1 MKITSKIQPP
11 TMFRNRTGFEFHMFM
26 TNETIDSYLKY
37 KNPIFPDYIN
47 LELLKYLL
55 SIGSCIACRIY
66 CHNGFKDC
74 ILIADDWGIPLD
86 SITKVERSSKF
97 KIYHRFRKT
106 GQDILIRI
114 NLNDEKINY

>member
-1 MKITSKIQPP
+1 MKLPKV
-11 TMFRNRTGFEFHMFM
+11 RTFYSTYRTKSYLSFM
-26 TNETIDSYLKY
+26 LFMKNQSIDSYLNSW
-37 KNPIFPDYIN
+37 NPIFPDYIN

-97 KIYHRFRKT
+97 KIYNRFRKT